1 MPFLVIRE
9 AAVKGAVKKL
19 YFQNFCQFP
28 QIRIIPN
35 HCIHTQRFQLG
46 GLFMEAMPITF
57 LYGGQRLPPRFKRWS
72 VPKNLKIWQ
81 LPKMRLA
88 TFSV

>member
-9 AAVKGAVKKL
+9 AAVKGGQLKKL

-46 GLFMEAMPITF
+46 GLF
-57 LYGGQRLPPRFKRWS
+57 YGSNADHLS
-72 VPKNLKIWQ
+72 VWGSA
-81 LPKMRLA
+81 LA
-88 TFSV
+88 AAL

>member
-1 MPFLVIRE
+1 MPILVIRE